1 VYFKGIETSTVL
13 SSKSQYAVRAV
24 LELAKRHGTG
34 TVTAAGIAESQ
45 HVPLRFLEN
54 ILGQLRHAGIAESVR
69 GKEGGYRLSRHPRE
83 LSVGEVIRLIQGPLA
98 TVDCYATGG
107 AAGAAAGRECVLRNG
122 CVLLPMWKRAQDAMM
137 AVYDET
143 SFEDLAERE
152 RAARGC
158 EVLDYAI

>member
-1 VYFKGIETSTVL
+1 
-13 SSKSQYAVRAV
+13 
-24 LELAKRHGTG
+24 
-34 TVTAAGIAESQ
+34 
-45 HVPLRFLEN
+45 VPLRFLEN
-54 ILGQLRHAGIAESVR
+54 ILGQLRQHGLVESVR
-69 GKEGGYRLSRHPRE
+69 GKVGGYRLSRDPRE

-98 TVDCYATGG
+98 TVDCYGAEGTGG
-107 AAGAAAGRECVLRNG
+107 GPGAGPGAGRECALRKG

-143 SFEDLAERE
+143 SFEDLVEEE